1 MQLRYLSTLAVIGG
15 QNSSTIVFPFPTDV
29 AGALGKAIEG
39 LRPRA

>member
-29 AGALGKAIEG
+29 AGMLGKALDAARKPG
-39 LRPRA
+39 